1 MEEEFNGIINIGGIR
16 YTLDKEKVGVTYLFR
31 SYNEFRKTFQSVAE
45 RSDIPLQRIQELF
58 IRYFRVEPFVEQDFA
73 AIETKDKKDLIA
85 IFNAYLESLKLS
97 KDMSGDSVISIM
109 LNRTFYEISNILIQ
123 LTGKPKD
130 YSSIS
135 VTCKPSMKKLK
146 KDLELDP
153 EKKKIM
159 IAEFA
164 WLLDNPEKIRSEAGC
179 KWVDMIA
186 ELSDI
191 RLTDMT
197 AQINDNSKD
206 DKTQCGGG
214 NRAMEH
220 RLKSLLM
227 VSSVLNAAKKC
238 GYDNDEDY
246 RCLEQSFSTATMS
259 LYKNIKK
266 MYQPIY
272 RVIENCMKRSHVKK
286 NKIIMPLLQL
296 QHLSNHF
303 IGSRK
308 EAYGIYRIKNPG
320 KRLVSYLTS
329 QLQCISST
337 LDKMKPAEKRKYHDI
352 QKELSPISPTSL
364 PKRKAVASSK
374 KGVVLPVVQFV
385 TLDGNLTIPPFEQFY
400 RKGSELEKEQYFQ
413 VMTDY
418 FTKNNI
424 YMIYSQSDEVPL
436 NFYDISLPSIDVAD
450 RHIPVTDYHSK
461 RIIHNHILQDFCT
474 FVPHAIYTN
483 AELVLSI
490 FIALKEKQTK

>member
-31 SYNEFRKTFQSVAE
+31 SYNEFRKTFEEVAE

-73 AIETKDKKDLIA
+73 AIETKDKKDLKK
-85 IFNAYLESLKLS
+85 IFKAYLESLKLS
-97 KDMSGDSVISIM
+97 KDMAGDSVISIM

-123 LTGKPKD
+123 LNGKPKD
-130 YSSIS
+130 YSSMS
-135 VTCKPSMKKLK
+135 ETCQASKKTLK
-146 KDLELDP
+146 ELNP
-153 EKKKIM
+153 ERRNEM
-159 IAEFA
+159 IAEFT
-164 WLLDNPEKIRSEAGC
+164 WLLHNPEEIRSEAGC
-179 KWVDMIA
+179 KWAEMAA
-186 ELSDI
+186 ELSTI

-197 AQINDNSKD
+197 AQINANSED
-206 DKTQCGGG
+206 DENQSGGG
-214 NRAMEH
+214 NRSMKH

-227 VSSVLNAAKKC
+227 VSNILKEAKKC
-238 GYDNDEDY
+238 GCDNDEDY
-246 RCLEQSFSTATMS
+246 QCLQQSFSAVIMS
-259 LYKNIKK
+259 LYKDIKR

-272 RVIENCMKRSHVKK
+272 RVIENCMKRSRVKK

-320 KRLVSYLTS
+320 KRLVTYLTS

-418 FTKNNI
+418 FTKDNI

-436 NFYDISLPSIDVAD
+436 HFYDISLPSIDVAD
-450 RHIPVTDYHSK
+450 RHIPVTDYHAK
-461 RIIHNHILQDFCT
+461 RIIHNHVLQDFST
-474 FVPHAIYTN
+474 LVPHATYTN

-490 FIALKEKQTK
+490 FIALKEKRTK